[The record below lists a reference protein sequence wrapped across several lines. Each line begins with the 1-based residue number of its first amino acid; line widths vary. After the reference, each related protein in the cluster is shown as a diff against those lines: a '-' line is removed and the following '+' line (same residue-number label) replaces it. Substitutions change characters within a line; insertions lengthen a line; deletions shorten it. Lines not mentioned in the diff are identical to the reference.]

1 MTVNRLRSVT
11 PAVALITGLA
21 LALTGCGDDS
31 EGGSRTAPDNDV
43 VATTEVPETPPA
55 GTTIR
60 IRITGDKISPAG
72 ETIKAEKGK
81 PVNLAIISDR
91 AGELHVHSTPEQHIE
106 FPKGAS
112 SATITIDQPGVVDVE
127 DHELD
132 KLIVQL
138 EVS

>member
-1 MTVNRLRSVT
+1 MTATRLRFVT
-11 PAVALITGLA
+11 PAVALMTGLT
-21 LALTGCGDDS
+21 LVLTGCGDDG
-31 EGGSRTAPDNDV
+31 GGSRTEPDQDV
-43 VATTEVPETPPA
+43 VASTEVPETPPA

-60 IRITGDKISPAG
+60 IRIAGDKISPAG
-72 ETIKAEKGK
+72 ETVKAKKGE
-81 PVNLAIISDR
+81 PINLAIVADR

-138 EVS
+138 EVR